1 MIICPTA
8 DLRVEQ
14 IDQIGGRHT
23 SCVSDGLA
31 DAIQESFNVL
41 LGRLDEQFPVR
52 VTAHVLSEEI
62 KAFFHVG
69 DDRLFRRELQPSF
82 LQKVLNEGFDLSFQQ
97 FFRPTGDDEVISITD
112 EVHRSS
118 FTSERL
124 ETFICG
130 NFSRKSRSSP
140 SNAQLAS

>member
-41 LGRLDEQFPVR
+41 LGRLDEQFPVG
-52 VTAHVLSEEI
+52 VPAHVLSEEI
-62 KAFFHVG
+62 KAFLYVG
-69 DDRLFRRELQPSF
+69 DDRLFRREFKPSF
-82 LQKVLNEGFDLSFQQ
+82 SAEIVQRGV
-97 FFRPTGDDEVISITD
+97 
-112 EVHRSS
+112 
-118 FTSERL
+118 
-124 ETFICG
+124 
-130 NFSRKSRSSP
+130 
-140 SNAQLAS
+140 

>member
-1 MIICPTA
+1 
-8 DLRVEQ
+8 LRSACRCDFAAVANH
-14 IDQIGGRHT
+14 ISKLCKKT
-23 SCVSDGLA
+23 FTPSSD
-31 DAIQESFNVL
+31 QESFYVF

-82 LQKVLNEGFDLSFQQ
+82 MQKLLNEEFDLSFQQ
-97 FFRPTGDDEVISITD
+97 FFRPAGDNEVISITD
-112 EVHRSS
+112 EIHRSG

-124 ETFICG
+124 ETFQLREL
-130 NFSRKSRSSP
+130 FS
-140 SNAQLAS
+140 